1 MSSTVINEFGKKLR
15 ILRLQRGLTLKELA
29 PLLGHAS
36 HSYLSELEAGKKT
49 PTAELVLGVSLF
61 FNVTTDSLLKD
72 ALELSNQ
79 KSVLKGNH
87 MSLAF
92 VDRSPTVGEVE
103 KIRLLLSTY
112 QDGTG
117 MLALEDG
124 KTLPGWR
131 DFERAVALA
140 LMGKASESKEIFD
153 VVLSRADA
161 TPAAM
166 KYGLSCKM
174 RSELNRIDRDGRVTI
189 EVSNSAGKFWDHLA
203 SRGINQSN
211 YKSRP
216 EEVGHA
222 LIEVVNAWHQAES
235 NATGGSIDL
244 AKSSYLILSW
254 NRAGFYQLH
263 QFSMNI
269 VDAAALRWHVP
280 TKQVKGEQTVG
291 RRINGDDE
299 RGTRVEWYGESG
311 GQLKFYPFATEAIWQ
326 SERFQLEPLP
336 GTEHGIL
343 NKVAAYFPDK
353 WQTAC
358 ENTI

>member
-1 MSSTVINEFGKKLR
+1 MTELKLTVC
-15 ILRLQRGLTLKELA
+15 
-29 PLLGHAS
+29 GHTS

-49 PTAELVLGVSLF
+49 PTAEFILGVAQLF
-61 FNVTTDSLLKD
+61 GVSADILLKD
-72 ALELSNQ
+72 ELELPS
-79 KSVLKGNH
+79 STSTSLSTSGETG

-92 VDRSPTVGEVE
+92 VERAPTAGELE

-117 MLALEDG
+117 MLAADDG
-124 KTLPGWR
+124 KTRPGWR

-140 LMGKASESKEIFD
+140 LTGKASESKEIFD
-153 VVLSRADA
+153 VVLSHPEMPSSA
-161 TPAAM
+161 P

-174 RSELNRIDRDGRVTI
+174 RSELNRIERDGRVTI

-203 SRGINQSN
+203 SKGISQSN

-216 EEVGHA
+216 QEVGHA
-222 LIEVVNAWHQAES
+222 LIELVTAWHQAES
-235 NATGGSIDL
+235 ATTGGSIDL
-244 AKSSYLILSW
+244 AKSGYLILSW

-263 QFSMNI
+263 QFRLNI
-269 VDAAALRWHVP
+269 VDAAVLRWHVP
-280 TKQVKGEQTVG
+280 TRQVKGEQTVG

-311 GQLKFYPFATEAIWQ
+311 GQLKFYPFATEAVWQ
-326 SERFQLEPLP
+326 SERFTLEPLP

-343 NKVAAYFPDK
+343 NKAAAYFPDK
-353 WQTAC
+353 WQAAC
-358 ENTI
+358 ETTI